1 MSLKELL
8 NNQEIQLALV
18 KNSESYFDFERVFKE
33 PTVVFDKGIQ
43 DFWTTIMNSSR
54 QEKYLR
60 KIDLGDIIPVNADL
74 LNDFA
79 SVHSVFHAY
88 LSREKSLPMIPTVSC
103 LSEDS
108 EPFVVGNY
116 DMPKEIPGLYVKK
129 ISYQD
134 NQTFSHGGAGVS
146 LIFLKDKRD
155 LEKHFPRNMYEFLQ
169 PFIVPPDEYVRD
181 IRVYLVGGQP
191 VAGLVRR
198 ALKPLLPENF
208 ASQIIPTKEQ
218 YPSAQCP
225 GPKLTLEENLKDKV
239 FIQAKKV
246 ADILDKTIRQRKRS
260 FSPYSTFGFGS
271 VDFLLDANETP
282 LPVDFDLN
290 PSVTDFEDI
299 DKTVAKSMA
308 EFLEKCADINGQQRN
323 IFLIGHSTER
333 FLSETLKNLR
343 NNLSDE
349 RIIFK
354 PTIIE
359 KLKDDALKY
368 HKNRVLFEEDKK
380 LPKPGRNKPCPC
392 GSGKKYKKCC
402 LPKYG

>member
-8 NNQEIQLALV
+8 DNKDIQSAII
-18 KNSESYFDFERVFKE
+18 KNAEGYFDFEKVFKE
-33 PTVVFDKGIQ
+33 PTVVFDKGVQ
-43 DFWTTIMNSSR
+43 DFWTTTMNSPR
-54 QEKYLR
+54 REKYLR
-60 KIDLGDIIPVNADL
+60 KIDSGDIIPINADL

-88 LSREKSLPMIPTVSC
+88 LSREKSLPMIPTVSR
-103 LSEDS
+103 LSENS

-116 DMPKEIPGLYVKK
+116 DMPKEIPGLYIKK

-134 NQTFSHGGAGVS
+134 NQTFSHGGEGVS

-155 LEKHFPRNMYEFLQ
+155 MKKHFPRNMYEFLQ

-191 VAGLVRR
+191 IAGLVRR

-208 ASQIIPTKEQ
+208 DGKIIPTKEQ

-271 VDFLLDANETP
+271 VDFLLDAEGTP

-299 DKTVAKSMA
+299 DKKLAQSMA
-308 EFLEKCADINGQQRN
+308 DFLKKCADVNNGQIN

-343 NNLSDE
+343 DKLPEE

-359 KLKDDALKY
+359 KLTKDALEY
-368 HKNRVLFEEDKK
+368 HHRVLLKEEKK
-380 LPKPGRNKPCPC
+380 LPKPGRNQPCPC
-392 GSGKKYKKCC
+392 GSGRKYKKCC

>member
-8 NNQEIQLALV
+8 NNQDVQLALI
-18 KNSESYFDFERVFKE
+18 KNAEGYFDFEKVFKE
-33 PTVVFDKGIQ
+33 PTVVFDKGVQ
-43 DFWTTIMNSSR
+43 DFWGTVMNSPR
-54 QEKYLR
+54 QKSFLK
-60 KIDLGDIIPVNADL
+60 KIDSGDIIPVNADI

-88 LSREKSLPMIPTVSC
+88 LSREKSLPMIPTVSR
-103 LSEDS
+103 LSEND

-129 ISYQD
+129 ISHQG
-134 NQTFSHGGAGVS
+134 NRALSHGGEGIS

-155 LEKHFPRNMYEFLQ
+155 LEEHFPRNMYEFLQ

-181 IRVYLVGGQP
+181 IRVYLVDGQP
-191 VAGLVRR
+191 IAGLVRR

-208 ASQIIPTKEQ
+208 DGKIIPTKEQ

-225 GPKLTLEENLKDKV
+225 GPKLTLEGNLKDKV
-239 FIQAKKV
+239 FIQAKRV
-246 ADILDKTIRQRKRS
+246 AGILDKTIRQRKRS

-290 PSVTDFEDI
+290 PSVADFENI
-299 DKTVAKSMA
+299 YQIVAQSMA
-308 EFLEKCADINGQQRN
+308 EFLEKLSHIGGKERK
-323 IFLIGHSTER
+323 IFLIGHSTEK
-333 FLSETLKNLR
+333 FFNKVISKLKE
-343 NNLSDE
+343 DMPE
-349 RIIFK
+349 GKIIFK
-354 PTIIE
+354 PTLIE
-359 KLKDDALKY
+359 KLTKDALEYSKISF
-368 HKNRVLFEEDKK
+368 KEEKK
-380 LPKPGRNKPCPC
+380 LPKPGRNQPCLC